1 MLRTMATP
9 TQQPITPPPPRGKL
23 VAASAAARREP
34 AAPLR
39 RHMFGL
45 PEVREIPRRA
55 AGGPWE
61 AGW

>member
-1 MLRTMATP
+1 MHAPRRQLTIPA
-9 TQQPITPPPPRGKL
+9 PPPRPKP
-23 VAASAAARREP
+23 AAQAAAPRP
-34 AAPLR
+34 AAAPAR
-39 RHMFGL
+39 RRAFGL

>member
-1 MLRTMATP
+1 MTAPRRQLTTP
-9 TQQPITPPPPRGKL
+9 APQPRPK
-23 VAASAAARREP
+23 P
-34 AAPLR
+34 AAQAPAPR
-39 RHMFGL
+39 RAATAVRPHTFSM